1 MAGER
6 AEYKSAIRSKR
17 LIREAYIELLKEKP
31 LEKVTVTDIV
41 KRADINRGTFYAHY
55 ADTRAVLEQIEN
67 EIIDRMKDFLSG
79 FNYRNF
85 FQNPLPTLLKVVR
98 FLEENKPY
106 REFLEST
113 GNAEPFLARARQ
125 IFTDYLKSDLQIP
138 DEVKNS
144 LEFKTSTLFIS
155 GGIINVYRAWFQGET
170 DQSPEELSITL
181 AKLITGNRSDT
192 MIGN

>member
-17 LIREAYIELLKEKP
+17 LIREAYIGLLQEKP
-31 LEKVTVTDIV
+31 MEKITVTDIV

-55 ADTRAVLEQIEN
+55 ADTRAVLDQIEG
-67 EIIDRMKDFLSG
+67 EILDKMKEFLSD

-85 FQNPLPTLLKVVR
+85 YQNPLPTLLKIVR
-98 FLEENKPY
+98 FLEENKSY
-106 REFLEST
+106 REFLVKAKD
-113 GNAEPFLARARQ
+113 AEPFLNRARKT
-125 IFTDYLKSDLQIP
+125 FDEFLKSDLQVP

-144 LEFKTSTLFIS
+144 LDFQTATLFIS
-155 GGIINVYRAWFQGET
+155 GGIINVYRAWFQGEVR
-170 DQSPEELSITL
+170 QSPEELSITL

>member
-17 LIREAYIELLKEKP
+17 LIREAYMELLKEKP
-31 LEKVTVTDIV
+31 LEKITVTDIV

-55 ADTRAVLEQIEN
+55 ADTQAVLEQIEN
-67 EIIDRMKDFLSG
+67 EIIERMKEFLAD

-85 FQNPLPTLLKVVR
+85 YQNPLPTLLKVVR

-113 GNAEPFLARARQ
+113 KNAEPFLSRARK
-125 IFTDYLKSDLQIP
+125 IFADYLKSDLQIP
-138 DEVKNS
+138 EEVKNS
-144 LEFKTSTLFIS
+144 LEFKTGILFIS

-181 AKLITGNRSDT
+181 AKLITGNRTDT
-192 MIGN
+192 MVGN